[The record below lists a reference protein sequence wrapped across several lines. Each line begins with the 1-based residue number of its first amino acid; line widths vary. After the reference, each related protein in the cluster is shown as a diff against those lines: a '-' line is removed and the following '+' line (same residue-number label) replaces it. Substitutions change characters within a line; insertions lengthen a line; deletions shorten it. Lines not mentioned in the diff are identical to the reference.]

1 MKSTTSEQQVNKRIS
16 KLEMKKMSKEVE
28 MKADGRSIIFY
39 SFEKTVN
46 SVRVPE
52 SASAGVDSENAGDI
66 GLEREKSV
74 PAKTHGDN

>member
-1 MKSTTSEQQVNKRIS
+1 
-16 KLEMKKMSKEVE
+16 

-52 SASAGVDSENAGDI
+52 SANAGVDSENAGDI